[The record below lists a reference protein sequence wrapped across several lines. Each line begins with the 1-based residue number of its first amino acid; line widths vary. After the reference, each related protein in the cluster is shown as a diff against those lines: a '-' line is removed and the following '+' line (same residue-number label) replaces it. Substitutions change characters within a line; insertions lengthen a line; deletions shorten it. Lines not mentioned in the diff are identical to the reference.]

1 MAERIREE
9 QKSKHDDRVKAL
21 NVEILKLREKL
32 MTDKEQHNKEETA
45 LNSAYDSADTNYL
58 NNLEQYDTEMRAT
71 HEKIA
76 QARKGYNEYASQLAG
91 L

>member
-32 MTDKEQHNKEETA
+32 MTDKE
-45 LNSAYDSADTNYL
+45 
-58 NNLEQYDTEMRAT
+58 
-71 HEKIA
+71 
-76 QARKGYNEYASQLAG
+76 
-91 L
+91 